1 MKTLIGL
8 MWLQKWRAGLWRLD
22 WVSAERAAPG
32 IMQAMKV
39 LNLRC
44 ANGHGFEGWFASDD
58 EFMAQNGRGLIE
70 CPLCADRIVSR
81 LPSAP
86 RLNLSGQR
94 ESGGA
99 GRPRRKRRRQLQAQW
114 MQAVRKMLDTTD
126 DVGERF
132 PEEARRIHYGEI
144 EARGIRGQASAR
156 GAPCAARGRHR
167 DHVAAHAGGAEGPA
181 AVVAVAGSCLSATAR
196 SAHR

>member
-1 MKTLIGL
+1 
-8 MWLQKWRAGLWRLD
+8 
-22 WVSAERAAPG
+22 
-32 IMQAMKV
+32 MKV

-44 ANGHGFEGWFASDD
+44 ANGHGFEGWFASEDD
-58 EFMAQNGRGLIE
+58 FMSQNGRGLIE

-94 ESGGA
+94 EPA
-99 GRPRRKRRRQLQAQW
+99 AEATAVAQPLQTQW
-114 MQAVRKMLDTTD
+114 MQAVRHMLEHTD

-144 EARGIRGQASAR
+144 EARGIRGRAN
-156 GAPCAARGRHR
+156 
-167 DHVAAHAGGAEGPA
+167 AEERRALLEEGIEVMSLPMPPALKGP
-181 AVVAVAGSCLSATAR
+181 VQ
-196 SAHR
+196 